1 MVIVRKA
8 GASLAPGLKVTDM
21 KNLQP
26 PACQTE
32 MLKIIR
38 GDITQQTT
46 AAIVNA
52 ANAHLI
58 AGSGVCGAIHRVAG
72 PNLERDCH
80 EIGECP
86 VGGAR
91 ITVAYDLP
99 CEYVIH
105 AVAPRYWDGTRG
117 EQELLTRCYQ
127 SIFELT
133 AKHGIKSVS
142 IPAIGTGIYRYPIEE
157 ATAIAFAATLAAQGR
172 QNLSVEFVCFDEYT
186 VKIYEEAYGRC

>member
-1 MVIVRKA
+1 MIKIV
-8 GASLAPGLKVTDM
+8 
-21 KNLQP
+21 
-26 PACQTE
+26 
-32 MLKIIR
+32 R

-52 ANAHLI
+52 ANTHLI

-72 PNLERDCH
+72 PNLERDCR

-86 VGGAR
+86 VGEAR
-91 ITVAYDLP
+91 ITAAYDLP

-117 EQELLTRCYQ
+117 EPELLTRCYQ

-133 AKHGIKSVS
+133 AEHGIESVS

-157 ATAIAFAATLAAQGR
+157 ATEIAFAATLAAQGR

-186 VKIYEEAYGRC
+186 MKIYEEAYGQC